1 MGNNT
6 LVMQE
11 SCICAEPKNLIVF
24 CFLKLDTQV
33 LPHLWSNVSSSTI
46 QKPAMVF
53 GHRCLLFWRYW
64 AKDLKKHFPRGLNG
78 DIHTKTEELLIV
90 LCYTE
95 HQIQSDQAAYL
106 SYKKCVCLSY
116 EGLSKMWIPEEGPL
130 FVWAQRQ
137 SWYCYNFLLLYEMF
151 FWLLFCLMP
160 SFTALP
166 HIFSF
171 SIFISVRCQ
180 ILHNIYPCWL
190 FLSRYLSLFSHYS
203 NSPDHL
209 HLFSAPCSPLW
220 KATLIISLY
229 LSAPRTT
236 MVDFVNDFLVLLFYY
251 FPLYRNL

>member
-1 MGNNT
+1 MVDFEQKKINAWHLMGNNT

-11 SCICAEPKNLIVF
+11 SCICAEMKNLIVF

-53 GHRCLLFWRYW
+53 GHRCLLFWRHW

-130 FVWAQRQ
+130 LSGPKDSPGIVIIFIFSMKCFSGYFFVWCQA
-137 SWYCYNFLLLYEMF
+137 LLLF
-151 FWLLFCLMP
+151 LTSFP
-160 SFTALP
+160 SVSSYQRDAKCFTTYTLAG
-166 HIFSF
+166 SF
-171 SIFISVRCQ
+171 
-180 ILHNIYPCWL
+180 
-190 FLSRYLSLFSHYS
+190 
-203 NSPDHL
+203 
-209 HLFSAPCSPLW
+209 
-220 KATLIISLY
+220 
-229 LSAPRTT
+229 
-236 MVDFVNDFLVLLFYY
+236 
-251 FPLYRNL
+251 